1 MHASTPALTAP
12 GAATS
17 SPPCAGPW
25 PLRAAPAPM
34 SSTGAHAHAR
44 CLPAARAGLAAV
56 GRTAHQPPPCCS
68 AAHRPAR
75 SRAPAPP
82 PPPPA
87 AGWVTHTDRAR
98 PRAQRGG
105 GALRRPGRKQLL
117 RPRRLG
123 QQHAGGPRR
132 RRRLPDLPAR
142 REHRRGLQL
151 RAQPGAG
158 LDVVR
163 SRLAR
168 DLHVVRPRLARG
180 LHMVRPAVCAARAAA
195 VHQTKAP
202 PGLARRTRG
211 RCIHAAC
218 KRGGLRA
225 PPAAQQPAAG
235 RASAPRGPAAERWAP
250 RARAARRATAPT

>member
-1 MHASTPALTAP
+1 
-12 GAATS
+12 
-17 SPPCAGPW
+17 
-25 PLRAAPAPM
+25 M

-180 LHMVRPAVCAARAAA
+180 LHMVRPAVCAAR
-195 VHQTKAP
+195 T
-202 PGLARRTRG
+202 
-211 RCIHAAC
+211 
-218 KRGGLRA
+218 
-225 PPAAQQPAAG
+225 AG
-235 RASAPRGPAAERWAP
+235 RPPDEGASGACSAHEGSVHTCCVQARGF
-250 RARAARRATAPT
+250 ARAASSATARCRARFGAAWPRC